1 MFGISI
7 FKMKFFETSKYHS
20 FKKSTYIT
28 LRWIG
33 IIGQLIAVNFV
44 YFFISSDFDF
54 VTSNLVIFFG
64 ILSNLY
70 LIFVYKKTQ
79 LSDRSAF
86 LFLLIDIVQ
95 LGILLYLSGGITNP
109 FVIFILIPSVFSS
122 SNLSFRTNTMLVI
135 LTVIIIIFLTFNHH
149 DLPINL
155 NSEFHN
161 NHYFYYS
168 IPTSLLIALVFLNYF
183 AMTFGTQ
190 SRLRKEAL
198 GKMEEVM
205 AKEHELLSL
214 GGQAAA
220 AAHSLGTPL
229 STINI
234 IAQDLSKQFK
244 GQKDLEKDIE
254 LLNSQVNR
262 CKEILKRLTLNPV
275 EEDEFIDKDIS
286 VRDYLN
292 EIILSFKEIS
302 GKNFLLNFDQDS
314 NSKKITKSIEI
325 VYGLRNFIGN
335 ANKFAN
341 QNIFIN
347 LKSDSQITEISI
359 EDDGDGYPRD
369 ILSKIG
375 EPYLKSNNLQD
386 KSKTGLGLGLFIGKT
401 LLEKNFAFVSCR
413 NSKTRTGAEV
423 IIRWNNKDLFNI

>member
-1 MFGISI
+1 
-7 FKMKFFETSKYHS
+7 MKFFETSKYHS

-33 IIGQLIAVNFV
+33 IVGQLIAVNFV
-44 YFFISSDFDF
+44 YLFLNSNFDF
-54 VTSNLVIFFG
+54 VTSNLVIFLG

-70 LIFVYKKTQ
+70 LIFIYKKTQ

-86 LFLLIDIVQ
+86 LFLLIDILQ
-95 LGILLYLSGGITNP
+95 LGVLLYLSGGITNP

-122 SNLSFRTNTMLVI
+122 SNLSFRTNTSLVI
-135 LTVIIIIFLTFNHH
+135 LTIIIIIFLTFYYEN
-149 DLPINL
+149 LPINL
-155 NSEFHN
+155 NSDFHN

-168 IPTSLLIALVFLNYF
+168 IPVSLIIALVFLNYF

-229 STINI
+229 STITI
-234 IAQDLSKQFK
+234 ITHDLIKQFK
-244 GQKDLEKDIE
+244 GQKELEKDIE
-254 LLNSQVNR
+254 LLNSQVER
-262 CKEILKRLTLNPV
+262 CNEILKRLTLNPV
-275 EEDEFIDKDIS
+275 EEDEFIDKDINI
-286 VRDYLN
+286 RDYLY
-292 EIILSFKEIS
+292 EIITSFKEIS
-302 GKNFLLNFDQDS
+302 KKNYVFNFDQDS
-314 NSKKITKSIEI
+314 NPKKISKSIEI

-341 QNIFIN
+341 NTIFIN
-347 LKSDSQITEISI
+347 LKSDSEITEISI
-359 EDDGDGYPRD
+359 EDDGPGYPRD
-369 ILSKIG
+369 IISKIG
-375 EPYLKSNNLQD
+375 EPYLKSSYSKD
-386 KSKTGLGLGLFIGKT
+386 KSKEGLGLGLFIGKT
-401 LLEKNFAFVSCR
+401 LLEKNFASVNFR
-413 NSKTRTGAEV
+413 NSKTRSGAEV
-423 IIRWNNKDLFNI
+423 IIRWMNKELFNI